1 MNLLRGSRLALS
13 APASLSRLSK
23 MMADKI
29 QEEEG
34 DIIYQQEGDIIYQH
48 RMAPPHCSSGAAP
61 FFFIIIGIVLENTRD

>member
-23 MMADKI
+23 MVADKI
-29 QEEEG
+29 QEE
-34 DIIYQQEGDIIYQH
+34 EGDIIYQH